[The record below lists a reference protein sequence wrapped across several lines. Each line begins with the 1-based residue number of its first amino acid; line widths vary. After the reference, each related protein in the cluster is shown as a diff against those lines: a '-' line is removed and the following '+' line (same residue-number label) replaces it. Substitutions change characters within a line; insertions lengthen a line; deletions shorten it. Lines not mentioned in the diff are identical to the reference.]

1 MPVTIIRED
10 PIDFEE
16 LPDKIARIAC
26 LNSVALISQRV
37 QNQGL
42 DSNEQSIGTY
52 SKSWAQQRI
61 KKGRQT
67 AFIDLT
73 YSSTDTMM
81 DYFTFSPLA
90 KDYVVGFSQDFAG
103 QKADWNEE
111 RFGTIFQLS
120 NEELSDINNEIQ
132 RGLDEYFS

>member
-1 MPVTIIRED
+1 MPVTIIREE

-61 KKGRQT
+61 KKGRQVKI
-67 AFIDLT
+67 IDLT
-73 YSSTDTMM
+73 YSGEMM
-81 DYFTFSPLA
+81 DSFTFSPLG

-120 NEELSDINNEIQ
+120 TEELIDINNEIQ
-132 RGLDEYFS
+132 RGLDGYFS

>member
-1 MPVTIIRED
+1 MPVTIIREE
-10 PIDFEE
+10 PLDFEG

-61 KKGRQT
+61 KKGRQIKI
-67 AFIDLT
+67 IDLT
-73 YSSTDTMM
+73 YSGEMM
-81 DYFTFSPLA
+81 DSFTFSPLG
-90 KDYVVGFSQDFAG
+90 KDYVVGFSSDTQG

-132 RGLDEYFS
+132 NGLDEYFK